1 MNTRK
6 ILQTIGLMAIAV
18 ISSCTSN
25 KSDIILEAPED
36 GAMFFTGYDV
46 HFVAEIMDELGVKS
60 YSIKIADKRGKTDRR
75 EGAMPFRY
83 NRTWELH
90 NEKEVHLHHHEIIIP
105 GRAAPGDYRFTISCI
120 NGAGNKSKV
129 SQNIRIVN
137 PR

>member
-1 MNTRK
+1 MA
-6 ILQTIGLMAIAV
+6 IAIAV
-18 ISSCTSN
+18 IYSCTSN

-46 HFVAEIMDELGVKS
+46 HFVAEITDDLGVKS
-60 YSIKIADKRGKTDRR
+60 YSIKITDKRGKTDKRN
-75 EGAMPFRY
+75 GATPFRY
-83 NRTWELH
+83 NRTWELP
-90 NEKEVHLHHHEIIIP
+90 NEKEVHLHHHDITIP
-105 GRAAPGDYRFTISCI
+105 MRAAPGDYRFTLLCI